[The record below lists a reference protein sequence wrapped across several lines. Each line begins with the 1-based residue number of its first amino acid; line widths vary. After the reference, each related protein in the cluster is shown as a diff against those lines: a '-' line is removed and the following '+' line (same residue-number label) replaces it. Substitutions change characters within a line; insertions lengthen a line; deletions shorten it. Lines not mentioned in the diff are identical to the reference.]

1 MSQMGQIG
9 QINEIVKWVCCPSF
23 VADANEDQVFF
34 PFISDAVIILLPI
47 LRKPFYERSGDCVLL
62 SFQRKLVRSF

>member
-34 PFISDAVIILLPI
+34 PFISDAVIHFVANFAKTFL
-47 LRKPFYERSGDCVLL
+47 
-62 SFQRKLVRSF
+62 